1 MRRAPVLIAVAAVLA
16 TALAGCAGLPSSG
29 TVNPGRA
36 VTAAPAN
43 PSFDFRP
50 GGPAAGATAQQ
61 IVDGFLNAASGPEQ
75 NWGVA
80 QAYLTAQARAAWNPR
95 AGVTV
100 DVFGARAF
108 TQPEEGVVDLQTT
121 PAGTVD
127 AAGVFAP
134 ADGDR
139 ASVRFRLERQED
151 GEWRISQ
158 APDGLL
164 LDEDLFRR
172 VFHSYPVM
180 FFDPTHTFL
189 VPDVRWF
196 PALNAPAR
204 IADALNGSPA
214 PWLAESVVSA
224 FPPSIRLTPAVPVS
238 GAAAQVEVSAAALDL
253 DQLTLDR
260 MQTQLVASL
269 AGAGVTD
276 AVMVVDGARVTA
288 SRVATRDTKV
298 DGRALVLT
306 DAGFGFLLSSE
317 LTPVP
322 GLSAAISAA
331 APVSVVTSPE
341 RTQAAARLPDGI
353 AARISADG
361 SVRAADRRPGL
372 LDPSLDP
379 FGGVWTVPR
388 DNPAAVAVELDGG
401 ERVTIS
407 GWRGATQ
414 IDAMQ
419 VSRDGSRV
427 AAIVGYGAGSAVVA
441 AGVVRDAA
449 GTPMALGEWTLLG
462 VLPVRGTA
470 LAWLDGTTLGVL
482 AGSGDDTVYVEQP
495 VGGLPVVAAAPPGAV
510 SLAGSSSA
518 ASVRLRD
525 ASGTIYARRSAT
537 WIATATG
544 VAVLAIQQGSPAS

>member
-1 MRRAPVLIAVAAVLA
+1 MRRAPVLIAGVAVLA
-16 TALAGCAGLPSSG
+16 ATLAGCAGLPSSG
-29 TVNPGRA
+29 TVNAGHP
-36 VTAAPAN
+36 VTAAPEN

-50 GGPAAGATAQQ
+50 GGPAIGATPQQ

-75 NWGVA
+75 NWAVA
-80 QAYLTAQARAAWNPR
+80 QTYLTAQARAAWNPR

-100 DVFGARAF
+100 DVFGSRAV

-139 ASVRFRLERQED
+139 AAVRFRLERTD
-151 GEWRISQ
+151 TGEWRISQ

-172 VFHSYPVM
+172 VFHAYPVM

-204 IADALNGSPA
+204 IADALNGPPA
-214 PWLAESVVSA
+214 PWLADSVVSA

-238 GAAAQVEVSAAALDL
+238 GTAARVEVSAAALDL
-253 DQLTLDR
+253 DQVTLDR

-269 AGAGVTD
+269 ASAGVTD
-276 AVMVVDGARVTA
+276 AVMVVDGAQVTA

-306 DAGFGFLLSSE
+306 DAGFGFLLSGE

-322 GLSAAISAA
+322 GLSEVIPSA
-331 APVSVVTSPE
+331 APVSLVAGAD
-341 RTQAAARLPDGI
+341 RTQAAARLPDGTAVRI
-353 AARISADG
+353 AADG
-361 SVRAADRRPGL
+361 SIRPVDRRPGL
-372 LDPSLDP
+372 VDPSLDP

-388 DNPAAVAVELDGG
+388 EDPAAVTVEVGG
-401 ERVTIS
+401 ETVAVG

-427 AAIVGYGAGSAVVA
+427 AAVVGYGAGSAVVA

-449 GTPMALGEWTLLG
+449 GAPTALGEWTLLG
-462 VLPVRGTA
+462 VLPARGTA
-470 LAWLDGTTLGVL
+470 LAWLDGTTVGVL
-482 AGSGDDTVYVEQP
+482 AGSGEDAVYVEQP

-525 ASGTIYARRSAT
+525 AAGTIYVRRSAT

-544 VAVLAIQQGSPAS
+544 VTVLAIQQGSPAS

>member
-1 MRRAPVLIAVAAVLA
+1 MRRARVLTALVAVLA
-16 TALAGCAGLPSSG
+16 AGLAGCAGLPSSG
-29 TVNPGRA
+29 AVNPGHP
-36 VTAAPAN
+36 VTAAPEN

-50 GGPAAGATAQQ
+50 GGPAADATPQQ

-80 QAYLTAQARAAWNPR
+80 QTYLTAQARAAWNPR

-100 DVFGARAF
+100 DVFAARAF
-108 TQPEEGVVDLQTT
+108 SQSEEGVVDLQTT
-121 PAGTVD
+121 PVGTVD
-127 AAGVFAP
+127 AAGVYAP

-139 ASVRFRLERQED
+139 ASFRFRLQRQDD
-151 GEWRISQ
+151 GQWRIAQ
-158 APDGLL
+158 APDGLV

-172 VFHSYPVM
+172 VFHAYPVM
-180 FFDPTHTFL
+180 FFDPTHVFL

-204 IADALNGSPA
+204 IADALNGPPA
-214 PWLAESVVSA
+214 PWLADSVVSA

-238 GAAAQVEVSAAALDL
+238 GAVAQVEVSAAALDL

-276 AVMVVDGARVTA
+276 AAMVVDGARVNA

-317 LTPVP
+317 LTPIP
-322 GLSAAISAA
+322 GLSPAISAA
-331 APVSVVTSPE
+331 SPVSVVTAPD
-341 RTQAAARLPDGI
+341 RTQAAARLPDGTVV
-353 AARISADG
+353 RISADG
-361 SVRAADRRPGL
+361 SVRPVDQRPGL
-372 LDPSLDP
+372 IDPSLDP
-379 FGGVWTVPR
+379 FGGIWTVPR
-388 DNPAAVAVELDGG
+388 GEPGAVAVDIDGEAVAVG
-401 ERVTIS
+401 

-419 VSRDGSRV
+419 VSRDGSRI
-427 AAIVGYGAGSAVVA
+427 AAVVGYGAGSAVVA

-449 GTPMALGEWTLLG
+449 GTPRALGEWILLG
-462 VLPVRGTA
+462 VLPGRGSA

-482 AGSGDDTVYVEQP
+482 AGSGDDAVYVEQP
-495 VGGLPVVAAAPPGAV
+495 LGGAPTVGAAPPEAV
-510 SLAGSSSA
+510 SLAGSISA

-525 ASGTIYARRSAT
+525 AAGTIYVRRSAT

-544 VAVLAIQQGSPAS
+544 VTVLAIQQGSPAS